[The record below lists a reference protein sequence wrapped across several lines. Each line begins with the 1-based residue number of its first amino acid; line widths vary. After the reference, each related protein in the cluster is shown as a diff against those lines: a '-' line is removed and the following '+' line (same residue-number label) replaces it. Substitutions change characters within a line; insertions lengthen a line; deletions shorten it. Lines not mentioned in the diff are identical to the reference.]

1 MMSVVRLITVLFL
14 FSSYLYSYDSL
25 ENYVISK
32 TNEKFNSVNDYQ
44 VDMIV
49 RVAVPAFRMPK
60 KKYKVYFKKPNKVK
74 VKAKGFGI
82 LPKTGLFTSPN
93 DNFDNLKNIKISD
106 YKDVSNIHDI
116 VIQGDLIVD
125 SLKLEMPNEYSK
137 ITFNPIVEVKIDTLH
152 WVIKDITTRLDTLKL
167 FHISNNYEYYD
178 NEFYMPNESIV
189 KYFIKD
195 KKLFN
200 WLNKDSGGNIIGQGK
215 SLVEKNN
222 SIVEGKITVNY
233 KNYII
238 NKGIKDDIFD

>member
-1 MMSVVRLITVLFL
+1 MMSVVRVIIILFL
-14 FSSYLYSYDSL
+14 FSNYLYCYDSL
-25 ENYVISK
+25 ENYVINK
-32 TNEKFNSVNDYQ
+32 TNEKFNAVNDYQ

-93 DNFDNLKNIKISD
+93 DNFDNLKNIKLSD

-200 WLNKDSGGNIIGQGK
+200 WLNKDSGNIIGQGK

-238 NKGIKDDIFD
+238 NKGIKDDIFDQ

>member
-1 MMSVVRLITVLFL
+1 MMSVVRVIIILFL
-14 FSSYLYSYDSL
+14 ISNYLYCYDSL
-25 ENYVISK
+25 ENYVINK
-32 TNEKFNSVNDYQ
+32 TNEKFNAVNDYQ

-93 DNFDNLKNIKISD
+93 DNFDNLKNIKLSD

-200 WLNKDSGGNIIGQGK
+200 WLNKDSGNIIGQGK

-238 NKGIKDDIFD
+238 NKGIKDDIFDQ

>member
-93 DNFDNLKNIKISD
+93 DNFDNLKNIKLSD
-106 YKDVSNIHDI
+106 YKDISNIHDI

-215 SLVEKNN
+215 SLVEKND

>member
-1 MMSVVRLITVLFL
+1 MMIVVRVITILFL
-14 FSSYLYSYDSL
+14 FSNYLYCYDSL

-32 TNEKFNSVNDYQ
+32 TNEKFNAVNDYQ

-93 DNFDNLKNIKISD
+93 DNFDNLKNIKLSD

-200 WLNKDSGGNIIGQGK
+200 WLNKDSGNIIGQGK

-222 SIVEGKITVNY
+222 AIVEGKITVNY